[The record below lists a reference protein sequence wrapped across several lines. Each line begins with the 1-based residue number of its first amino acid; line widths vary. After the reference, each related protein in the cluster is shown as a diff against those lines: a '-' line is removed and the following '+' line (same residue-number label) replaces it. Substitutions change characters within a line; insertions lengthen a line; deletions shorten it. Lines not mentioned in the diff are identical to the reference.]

1 VGIPILFHHPA
12 NDFDMGNVNKIQ
24 YRRRAHLC
32 IFHEV
37 AERIPNEEAGF
48 ILATNIRERR
58 CLKNPEK
65 RGP

>member
-1 VGIPILFHHPA
+1 
-12 NDFDMGNVNKIQ
+12 MGNVNKIQ
-24 YRRRAHLC
+24 YRRRAYLC
-32 IFHEV
+32 VLHEV